1 MIVFRKKTSNSD
13 IAVWQLTESED
24 ALLNLLGKSSI
35 PSVYKNAARRLEF
48 LSEKLLLK
56 AVCGES
62 DFEHLPSGMPF
73 LPNSDVR
80 ISFSHTKGYVAL
92 IASRKKMVGIDIEYP
107 SERVGRVKERFLSR
121 AELECFGH
129 HLPSVLLAW
138 CAKEALYKVLDTPNL
153 DFAKQL
159 EVQGF
164 ETKTEGEFLVKSV
177 TDDVCIH
184 KLNYICNDDYFLVWV
199 EKNG

>member
-1 MIVFRKKTSNSD
+1 MRLYFFCYMNIFLYLCT
-13 IAVWQLTESED
+13 
-24 ALLNLLGKSSI
+24 LLCEYYTKAYNTNQKI
-35 PSVYKNAARRLEF
+35 YKNNDSKNSTIHQRLVHRS
-48 LSEKLLLK
+48 LGS
-56 AVCGES
+56 
-62 DFEHLPSGMPF
+62 
-73 LPNSDVR
+73 
-80 ISFSHTKGYVAL
+80 
-92 IASRKKMVGIDIEYP
+92 ID
-107 SERVGRVKERFLSR
+107 S
-121 AELECFGH
+121 H